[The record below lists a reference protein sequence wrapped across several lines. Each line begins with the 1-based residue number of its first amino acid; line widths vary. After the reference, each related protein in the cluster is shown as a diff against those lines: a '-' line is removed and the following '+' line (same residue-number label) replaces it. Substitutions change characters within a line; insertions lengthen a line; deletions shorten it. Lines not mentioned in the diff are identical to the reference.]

1 MITSD
6 DILNMIRKNEIKTD
20 LPKLDHDKQLID
32 QGFDS
37 LDMVTILFALEEHFQ
52 IKIHEQDIDQGKLPS
67 INAMVDYIN
76 QAKE

>member
-20 LPKLDHDKQLID
+20 LSKLNHDKQLID